1 MEKYRATVVKN
12 EKSNNKRDETLETLL
27 MSIMNQQNND
37 SKKDSKKGSKKETRK
52 DQKITVNERDTID
65 TTDAVNVTDINV
77 TDINVDVTAEE
88 CDKLTKIE
96 NNTINDTKNSKVE
109 TADQSI
115 ENAADISD
123 IKQIDEEKNIEKS
136 NISDDSNNKELKKD
150 MTSIIKQT
158 VQDEQKQYL
167 SLDQLIINLQ
177 FLSTGVPKDT
187 KLTSNSGILAID
199 NMWFGTVTRL
209 VFGEGRETTYA
220 ALSNILDSSNH
231 HSTALIN
238 KLRSIDRKDNKEEY
252 EDTKRSL
259 DNITLHIGAS
269 VNGVYNLL
277 ITYQDDE
284 IYQAKLKEYIRDLLT
299 RTNKNL
305 NYRDYI
311 GLNGGGDSEECV
323 NSATDAVVDDSEE
336 TYTIDELKNVLQF
349 LATGV
354 QKNTKL
360 IASSADVGVDK
371 MWFGTVSRWYYGEGR
386 ESTYKELSKI
396 SRSVDK
402 NSIELINKLR
412 SMKNKSSEEYSDIK
426 SQLDDMTIHTGSS
439 INGIFNLIITYK
451 DDDNYLGKLK
461 ECIKKLLTRAYKNMN
476 YYDYVPAK

>member
-1 MEKYRATVVKN
+1 
-12 EKSNNKRDETLETLL
+12 
-27 MSIMNQQNND
+27 
-37 SKKDSKKGSKKETRK
+37 
-52 DQKITVNERDTID
+52 
-65 TTDAVNVTDINV
+65 
-77 TDINVDVTAEE
+77 
-88 CDKLTKIE
+88 
-96 NNTINDTKNSKVE
+96 
-109 TADQSI
+109 
-115 ENAADISD
+115 
-123 IKQIDEEKNIEKS
+123 
-136 NISDDSNNKELKKD
+136 

-451 DDDNYLGKLK
+451 DDDNYL
-461 ECIKKLLTRAYKNMN
+461 
-476 YYDYVPAK
+476 